1 MDMSPQKNN
10 ASKHQH
16 GIQHYI
22 ILLGMIAVFSFAFY
36 NFVLPTAVQGIVVSL
51 FKPEGEHLH
60 NFSGVIASPSSEG
73 KKVGENY
80 TLQAGEQLKKY
91 INNEYLFDFTT
102 EKRVVNKEAKAGEQN
117 DGYTKAA
124 NEWYLKAPKLGEEA
138 IILEPNLG
146 FSYLAFVM
154 GAALSFLITLV
165 LPNALGIMA
174 AKVSREIDHTKDK
187 VRLQT
192 GFSQDIVDILT
203 MPGSRLR
210 NQDRDAVIRAFRR
223 VWDRTEVEDEPV
235 GAHHVRV
242 RFEDFI
248 TEDADLAVFRDELLY
263 IRIKEFFSDFVL
275 KEIEDVKEAHRWE
288 SNHLLIFKGLRLYMS
303 HHFTEK
309 YSNSV
314 TGLAYAGA
322 AILIVIIGVRGL
334 KFIPPTR
341 PSLILGT
348 IFLEGFMLALL
359 AFVLMYTESE
369 ERMDKMMKKMEDA
382 SRSQL
387 DTLGDVAKDMHQV
400 STALVEGNAKLVQEQ
415 VEKAVTEYLSN
426 PSNLHGSVGNAVGK
440 IVVDVLTQGV
450 ANKK

>member
-1 MDMSPQKNN
+1 MSPQKNN
-10 ASKHQH
+10 ASRHQH

-22 ILLGMIAVFSFAFY
+22 ILLGMIAVFSYATY
-36 NFVLPTAVQGIVVSL
+36 NFILPTTVQGIVVSL

-60 NFSGVIASPSSEG
+60 NFSGVIASPSAEG
-73 KKVGENY
+73 KKIGESH
-80 TLQAGEQLKKY
+80 TLQSGEQLKKY
-91 INNEYLFDFTT
+91 INNEYIFDFTT
-102 EKRVVNKEAKAGEQN
+102 QKRIVNKEAKAGEQN
-117 DGYTKAA
+117 DGYTKQAS
-124 NEWYLKAPKLGEEA
+124 EWYLKAPKLGEEA

-146 FSYLAFVM
+146 FSYLAFVI
-154 GAALSFLITLV
+154 GAALSFLITLL
-165 LPNALGIMA
+165 LPNSLGIMA

-187 VRLQT
+187 IRLQT
-192 GFSQDIVDILT
+192 GFSQEVVDILT

-210 NQDRDAVIRAFRR
+210 TQDRDVVIRAFRR
-223 VWDRTEVEDEPV
+223 VWNRTEIEGE
-235 GAHHVRV
+235 HHKHI

-248 TEDADLAVFRDELLY
+248 TEDSDLADFRDEFLY

-275 KEIEDVKEAHRWE
+275 KEIEDVKEAFRWE

-341 PSLILGT
+341 PSLILGA
-348 IFLEGFMLALL
+348 IFLEGSMLALL

-382 SRSQL
+382 SRSQV
-387 DTLGDVAKDMHQV
+387 DTLEDVAKDMHQV
-400 STALVEGNAKLVQEQ
+400 STALVEGNAKIVQEQ

-426 PSNLHGSVGNAVGK
+426 PTNLHGSVGNAVGK

-450 ANKK
+450 AQKK

>member
-1 MDMSPQKNN
+1 MSPQKNN

-16 GIQHYI
+16 GIQHYV
-22 ILLGMIAVFSFAFY
+22 ILLGLIAVLSFVFY
-36 NFVLPTAVQGIVVSL
+36 NYVLPTAVQGIVVSL

-60 NFSGVIASPSSEG
+60 NFDGIVASPSTEG
-73 KKVGENY
+73 KKLPENHK
-80 TLQAGEQLKKY
+80 LAPGEQLKKY
-91 INNEYLFDFTT
+91 INNEYIFDFTT
-102 EKRVVNKEAKAGEQN
+102 KTRVVNKEAKANEQN

-146 FSYLAFVM
+146 FSYMAFVM
-154 GAALSFLITLV
+154 GASVAFLITLV

-192 GFSQDIVDILT
+192 GFTQDIVDILT
-203 MPGSRLR
+203 MPGNRLR
-210 NQDRDAVIRAFRR
+210 LHDRETVIRAFRR

-235 GAHHVRV
+235 GAHHVKI

-248 TEDADLAVFRDELLY
+248 SEDSDLAVFRDELLY

-275 KEIEDVKEAHRWE
+275 KEIEDVKESLRWE
-288 SNHLLIFKGLRLYMS
+288 TNHLLVFKGLRLYMS

-341 PSLILGT
+341 PSLILGA
-348 IFLEGFMLALL
+348 IFLEGSMLALL

-382 SRSQL
+382 NRSQL

-400 STALVEGNAKLVQEQ
+400 STALVEGNAKIVQAQ
-415 VEKAVTEYLSN
+415 VERAVTEYLSN
-426 PSNLHGSVGNAVGK
+426 PSNLHGSVGDAVGK
-440 IVVDVLTQGV
+440 IVVDVLTRGV
-450 ANKK
+450 SNKK

>member
-1 MDMSPQKNN
+1 MSPQKHN
-10 ASKHQH
+10 ASRHQH

-22 ILLGMIAVFSFAFY
+22 ILLGMIAVFSYATYSFI
-36 NFVLPTAVQGIVVSL
+36 LPTAVQGIVVSL
-51 FKPEGEHLH
+51 FKPEGETLH
-60 NFSGVIASPSSEG
+60 NFSGVIASPSAEG
-73 KKVGENY
+73 KKVGDNY
-80 TLQAGEQLKKY
+80 TLENGEQLKKY
-91 INNEYLFDFTT
+91 INNEYIFDFTT
-102 EKRVVNKEAKAGEQN
+102 KHRIINKEAKAGQQN
-117 DGYTKAA
+117 DGYTKES

-146 FSYLAFVM
+146 FSYLAFVI
-154 GAALSFLITLV
+154 GAALSFLITLI

-187 VRLQT
+187 IRLQT
-192 GFSQDIVDILT
+192 GFSQEIVDVLT

-210 NQDRDAVIRAFRR
+210 TQDRDVVIRAFRR
-223 VWDRTEVEDEPV
+223 VWNRTEIEGE
-235 GAHHVRV
+235 HHKHI

-248 TEDADLAVFRDELLY
+248 TEDSDLADFRDESLY

-275 KEIEDVKEAHRWE
+275 KEIEDVKEAFRWE

-341 PSLILGT
+341 PSLILGA
-348 IFLEGFMLALL
+348 IFLEGSMLALL

-387 DTLGDVAKDMHQV
+387 DTLEDVAKDMHQV
-400 STALVEGNAKLVQEQ
+400 STALVEGNAKIVQEQ

-426 PSNLHGSVGNAVGK
+426 PTNLHGSVGNAVGK

-450 ANKK
+450 AQKK